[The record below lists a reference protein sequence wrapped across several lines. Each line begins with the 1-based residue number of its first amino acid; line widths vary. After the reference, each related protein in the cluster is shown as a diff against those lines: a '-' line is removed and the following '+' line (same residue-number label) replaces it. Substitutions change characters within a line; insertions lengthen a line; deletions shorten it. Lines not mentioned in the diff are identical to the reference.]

1 MSNTIYLK
9 NGELITENEINI
21 CEVLPDKVLFP
32 IITQIWEAL
41 EKEGINTSDDAEL
54 EIKVYD

>member
-21 CEVLPDKVLFP
+21 CEVLPDEVLFP

>member
-9 NGELITENEINI
+9 SGELITENEINI
-21 CEVLPDKVLFP
+21 CEVLPDEVLFP

>member
-21 CEVLPDKVLFP
+21 CEVLPEEVLSP

-54 EIKVYD
+54 EITVYD

>member
-9 NGELITENEINI
+9 NGELITENVINI
-21 CEVLPDKVLFP
+21 CEVLPDEVLFP

>member
-54 EIKVYD
+54 EIKIYD

>member
-9 NGELITENEINI
+9 NGQLITENEINI
-21 CEVLPDKVLFP
+21 CEVLPDEVLFP

>member
-41 EKEGINTSDDAEL
+41 EKEGVNTSDDAEL